1 MRRVTVILL
10 LFASGALAQQI
21 RLVEFARGLALPVDI
36 QHAGDASNRLFVV
49 EQRGRIRIIKN
60 GALVP
65 SPFLDIVS
73 RIRCAN
79 SGCGEQGLLGLAFP
93 PGFATKKYFYVN
105 YTDLLGDTV
114 IARYRVTD
122 NPDLADPASET
133 VILTIDQPFENHNGG
148 GLAFGPDGYLYIGMG
163 DGGSGGDPQNHAQNP
178 NSLLGKMLR
187 IDVENTGGAPYRIPA
202 DNPFVQS
209 AGYRG
214 EIWALGLRNP
224 WRYSFDRQTGD
235 LYIGDVGQS
244 AWEEV
249 SFQPASSRGGENYGW
264 RRMEGAHCFNPA
276 SGCSQ
281 EGLTLPVVEYS
292 QSGGDCSVTGGYV
305 YRGARFPNLQG
316 TYFYGDYCSGRI
328 WGLQRDQ
335 SGWRNSLL
343 LDSTFNITAFGQ
355 DEAGNLF
362 VTDHGGGRIYL
373 VSGGPPVF
381 PAAGLVNAAY
391 SGGVVPGSIATLFG
405 LNVTNLNG
413 IASASAFPLPRTLNT
428 ISVTLNGI
436 AAPLFAVAGIG
447 ASEQINFQVPEELAG
462 ASTAGVIVRN
472 NGVDSVPVEIIL
484 SSSAP
489 GIFTFDGVN
498 AAALR
503 GDGQAVT
510 AANPAAR
517 GEAVS
522 VYLTG
527 LGPVDRP
534 PGTGNRAPASPL
546 ARTLTLPVATIAGQ
560 PAAVLDSVLAPG
572 FAGLYQV
579 NLRIPPDAPSGS
591 QELRIGGSAAARI
604 AVR

>member
-1 MRRVTVILL
+1 MRRLTAILL
-10 LFASGALAQQI
+10 LSASGALAQQI
-21 RLVEFARGLALPVDI
+21 RLVEFVRGLASPVDI

-49 EQRGRIRIIKN
+49 EQRGRIRIVKN

-65 SPFLDIVS
+65 APFLDIVS

-114 IARYRVTD
+114 IARYRVTE
-122 NPDLADPASET
+122 NPDLADPASGT
-133 VILTIDQPFENHNGG
+133 VILTIDQPYDNHNGG

-202 DNPFVQS
+202 DNPFAQS

-244 AWEEV
+244 SWEEV

-276 SGCSQ
+276 SGCPQ

-292 QSGGDCSVTGGYV
+292 QSAGDCSVTGGYV

-316 TYFYGDYCSGRI
+316 TYIYGDYCSGRI
-328 WGLQRDQ
+328 WGLTRDQ

-343 LDSTFNITAFGQ
+343 LDSTINITAFGQ

-362 VTDHGGGRIYL
+362 VTDHGGGRVFLIG
-373 VSGGPPVF
+373 GGPPVF
-381 PAAGLVNAAY
+381 PAAGIVNAAY
-391 SGGVVPGSIATLFG
+391 SGGIVPGSIATLFG

-413 IASASAFPLPRTLNT
+413 IASAPGFPLPRALNNVS
-428 ISVTLNGI
+428 ITLNGV

-462 ASTAGVIVRN
+462 ASTASVIVRN
-472 NGVDSVPVEIIL
+472 NGVDSAPVEINL

-489 GIFTFDGVN
+489 GIFTFDGTD
-498 AAALR
+498 AAVRHAN
-503 GDGQAVT
+503 GQPVS
-510 AANPAAR
+510 AANPADR
-517 GEAVS
+517 NEVVS
-522 VYLTG
+522 LFLTG

-534 PGTGNRAPASPL
+534 PGSGNPAPSSPA
-546 ARTLTLPVATIAGQ
+546 ARTLAAPLATVAGR
-560 PAAVLDSVLAPG
+560 AATVEFSGLAPG

-579 NLRIPPDAPSGS
+579 NLRIPADAPSGS